1 MINLVAF
8 WLDVTKF
15 RLEKLARLL
24 TYFENSPINVFDQ
37 FEFLF
42 KNCNPIVAMWTLL
55 QAVNIFHNV
64 LNYLVIRTKNCI

>member
-8 WLDVTKF
+8 WLDVTK
-15 RLEKLARLL
+15 
-24 TYFENSPINVFDQ
+24 YCENSPINVLDQ

-64 LNYLVIRTKNCI
+64 LNDLVIRTKNYI